1 MHWQTVLVVALLTL
15 QGMLAVM
22 VISTPEAFGLTPVV
36 LNYLA
41 VINVGIGV
49 LLNQLKAL
57 GAPQRQVETVTAVR
71 EEPGKPPAVTTVT
84 TERIAGKGAD
94 EEAKP

>member
-1 MHWQTVLVVALLTL
+1 
-15 QGMLAVM
+15 MLAVM
-22 VISTPEAFGLTPVV
+22 VISTPEAFGLNSVI

-57 GAPQRQVETVTAVR
+57 GQSSRQIETVTAVR
-71 EEPGKPPAVTTVT
+71 EVQGRAPAVTTVT
-84 TERIAGKGAD
+84 TERTTGKTD
-94 EEAKP
+94 EKSP